1 MVAALRILGILPI
14 LTALVVIAT
23 PSLDAYAQVVT
34 DDRLEEELERTDR
47 ALETADGIVGESR
60 SQRAKDLLAQ
70 GHRVQAEAW
79 ETYRGGNSI
88 GSMRLTLQARR
99 FGVRAVGFARSDD
112 VLEQRGRRELE
123 NADNMLR
130 SATERIAENPSDAAL
145 RLLDEA
151 RAQIDR
157 GRRQLGEQH
166 FEAAFRLALSA
177 QRLIR
182 QALEVNDAA
191 AGEPRRIER
200 ELERTDN
207 MIERAGEPVRESH
220 DQDATTLLDRATTM
234 QRTAWESYRAGQAR
248 AAVAQTREA
257 RNLATRAVA
266 RVNGPVS
273 EQRVADEIGAT
284 DRLLEQAREAIT
296 SSADPSA
303 ARVLENARMHQER
316 ANDLLGEGD
325 LRPAL
330 AQTLVAR
337 RLASRAEELARS
349 LSR

>member
-1 MVAALRILGILPI
+1 MVAGLRMLGLLPI
-14 LTALVVIAT
+14 LTALAVLAT
-23 PSLDAYAQVVT
+23 PPLDAFAQVIT
-34 DDRLEEELERTDR
+34 DDRLQEELERTDR
-47 ALETADGIVGESR
+47 ALENADAIVGESR
-60 SQRAKDLLAQ
+60 SQRAKDLLEQ
-70 GHRVQAEAW
+70 GHRVQTQAW

-88 GSMRLTLQARR
+88 GSMSLTLQARR
-99 FGVRAVGFARSDD
+99 FATRAVGFARSDD
-112 VLEQRGRRELE
+112 VLEQRARRELE

-130 SATERIAENPSDAAL
+130 GATERIAENPSSPAL

-166 FEAAFRLALSA
+166 FEASFRLALSA

-182 QALEVNDAA
+182 QALEINDVA
-191 AGEPRRIER
+191 AGEPQRVER

-220 DQDATTLLDRATTM
+220 DQDAIALLDRATTL
-234 QRTAWESYRAGQAR
+234 QRTAWESFRAGQVR
-248 AAVAQTREA
+248 AAVPRTREA
-257 RNLATRAVA
+257 RQLAARAVA

-273 EQRVADEIGAT
+273 EQRVIEEIGAT
-284 DRLLEQAREAIT
+284 DRVLEQAREAIA

-303 ARVLENARMHQER
+303 SRVLENARMHQER

-337 RLASRAEELARS
+337 RLATRAEELTRS